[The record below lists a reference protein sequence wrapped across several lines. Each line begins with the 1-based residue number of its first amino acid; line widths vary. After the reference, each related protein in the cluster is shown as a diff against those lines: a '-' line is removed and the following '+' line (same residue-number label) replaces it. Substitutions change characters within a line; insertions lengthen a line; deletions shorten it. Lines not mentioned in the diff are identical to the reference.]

1 MVERRGALRWAMSP
15 PYGNSLIAAGT
26 SASKEA
32 RVCAEAGMHTL
43 ADPGRLGS
51 FVPGSTV
58 SRTSAASSARLRN
71 DVSCRL
77 SER

>member
-51 FVPGSTV
+51 FVPRLHGQPYLGSIK
-58 SRTSAASSARLRN
+58 RTAAKRRQLPA
-71 DVSCRL
+71 
-77 SER
+77 E